1 MLRVW
6 TALQAGHARDEG
18 ATLVEYALLLVFI
31 AVIAIA
37 ALQFLG
43 NTVSDQV
50 ENVASTI
57 GGTNP

>member
-1 MLRVW
+1 M
-6 TALQAGHARDEG
+6 
-18 ATLVEYALLLVFI
+18 VEYALLLVFI